1 MIFVLL
7 FWWPSLLEKERA
19 KMREIVDKHFPDNW
33 VIPVYL
39 GYLVDITEYWELFP
53 AATKAIENN
62 MYVENVEEISGRH

>member
-1 MIFVLL
+1 
-7 FWWPSLLEKERA
+7 
-19 KMREIVDKHFPDNW
+19 MREIVDKHFPDNW